1 MENIMRMKY
10 SQYKKHYA
18 DCSTVYGSYDKIS
31 KSIEVIIPDGRM
43 KASGVRGRRFS
54 GYSFRNEKTGFVQT
68 FRAVDKEH
76 ALKQCLKGNPGTTFS
91 DWECMN
97 VWR

>member
-18 DCSTVYGSYDKIS
+18 DCSTVYGSYDNMT
-31 KSIEVIIPDGRM
+31 KSIEVVVPEGRM

-54 GYSFRNEKTGFVQT
+54 GYSFRNKSGGVQT

-76 ALKQCLKGNPGTTFS
+76 ALKQCLKSNPETTVS

-97 VWR
+97 IWR